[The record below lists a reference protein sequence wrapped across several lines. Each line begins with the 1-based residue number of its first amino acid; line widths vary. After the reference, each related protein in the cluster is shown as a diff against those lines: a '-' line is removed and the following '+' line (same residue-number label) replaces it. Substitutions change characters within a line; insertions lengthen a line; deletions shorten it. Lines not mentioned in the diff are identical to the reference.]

1 MRGER
6 TIAHIWSTTTIH
18 VRRDRITSRKT
29 EIRELDD
36 DFALTDTILVE
47 GPTIGDN
54 EILRLD
60 VTMKHGRIVAGSYGL
75 THLGKHGG
83 DKAETFVGQQLR
95 RVKGGKEPRCGWSMG
110 QRRIGGRI
118 DVVMIAGLFQKI
130 E

>member
-1 MRGER
+1 M
-6 TIAHIWSTTTIH
+6 
-18 VRRDRITSRKT
+18 VK
-29 EIRELDD
+29 
-36 DFALTDTILVE
+36 
-47 GPTIGDN
+47 GPTISND

-60 VTMKHGRIVAGSYGL
+60 VTMKHGRIVAGSYGF

-83 DKAETFVGQQLR
+83 NKAETFVRQQLG
-95 RVKGGKEPRCGWSMG
+95 RVKGGKEPRGGWSMG